1 MPVLSPGR
9 WVLAAAS
16 SLLVGFSKSAVPG
29 MAVVFVPL
37 FAEVL
42 PARASTGALLPLL
55 ILGDVLAVA
64 FWRRHAAWR
73 HVVRLLPWTLAGI
86 VGGWLAMGRMDDRIM
101 RPVLGG
107 TLIVILGVTAW
118 RDASRAAAVRRGA
131 AAEETISDAWWFAG
145 LFGLAGGVATM
156 LSNAAG
162 AILTVYLLAMRL
174 PRDAFIGTSAWYFL
188 IVNCLKVPFS
198 VNLGLITGPSLV
210 LDAALA
216 PGVVVG
222 SVAGMLLARRIP
234 ERAFTVV
241 VQALAL
247 AGAVRML
254 F

>member
-9 WVLAAAS
+9 WILAAAS
-16 SLLVGFSKSAVPG
+16 ALLAGFSKSAMPG
-29 MAVVFVPL
+29 MAVLFVPL

-73 HVVRLLPWTLAGI
+73 HIARLVPWTLAGI
-86 VGGWLAMGRMDDRIM
+86 VGGWFAMGRLDDRLM

-118 RDASRAAAVRRGA
+118 RDARGA
-131 AAEETISDAWWFAG
+131 AAARTGARFEETVSDAWWFAA
-145 LFGLAGGVATM
+145 LFGLLGGVATM

-162 AILTVYLLAMRL
+162 AILTVYLIAMRL

-198 VNLGLITGPSLV
+198 VSLGLITGPSLA
-210 LDAALA
+210 LDAVLA
-216 PGVVVG
+216 GGVVAG

-234 ERAFTVV
+234 QKAFAVA
-241 VQALAL
+241 VQVLAF